1 MIDWKEARVRI
12 AVNPYN
18 HYVIDKDVIYSEAD
32 NMESTV
38 LNLPCTED
46 AWRKWLVLNPGI
58 KLAADRALTP
68 RIKRKRADVFSE
80 IMNEGFES
88 FEHRY
93 NYTPTANELWLHIIN
108 NADPKWGITSSK
120 DLIVITDDSIDRD
133 TFRHRYKR
141 SFVCGR

>member
-1 MIDWKEARVRI
+1 MINWKEARVRI

-18 HYVIDKDVIYSEAD
+18 HYVIDKDVIYSEDD

-58 KLAADRALTP
+58 KLSADRELIP
-68 RIKRKRADVFSE
+68 RIKRKRIDTFGE
-80 IMNEGFES
+80 IMDESFDS

-93 NYTPTANELWLHIIN
+93 KYTPTQNELWIYIIN
-108 NADPKWGITSSK
+108 NADPKWSITSTK
-120 DLIVITDDSIDRD
+120 DNIIITDDSIDRD
-133 TFRHRYKR
+133 NFRNRYNR
-141 SFVCGR
+141 SVGR